1 MRLKSPLRIELTPDE
16 RSELERRS
24 RAFGA
29 PYRMVVRAKVIL
41 RLADGESLGAV
52 GRSLHMGRR
61 HVRKW
66 ASRFVRKRVL
76 GLEDAP
82 RSGRPP
88 RFSPRGGNASGQAGL
103 RAARRAAA
111 VLVAMDLRG
120 ARTHAP

>member
-16 RSELERRS
+16 QAELERRA

-29 PYRMVVRAKVIL
+29 PYRTVVRAKVIL
-41 RLADGESLGAV
+41 RLAAGESLGAV

-66 ASRFVRKRVL
+66 AGRFVHKRVP
-76 GLEDAP
+76 GLDDAP

-88 RFSPRGGNASGQAGL
+88 RFSPRGGNPSGQAGL
-103 RAARRAAA
+103 RTPRRATA
-111 VLVAMDLRG
+111 VLVAVDLRR
-120 ARTHAP
+120 ARTHAS